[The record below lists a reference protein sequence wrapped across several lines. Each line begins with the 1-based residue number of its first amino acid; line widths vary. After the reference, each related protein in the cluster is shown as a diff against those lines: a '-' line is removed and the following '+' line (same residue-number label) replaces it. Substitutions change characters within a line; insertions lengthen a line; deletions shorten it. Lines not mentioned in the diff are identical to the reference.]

1 MAQIFGLKLL
11 EGSTWHTP
19 AVPVNPG
26 QLRRRMSTC
35 DTVNQ
40 QLSAEARLSPEERL
54 TAQRK
59 GVGKV
64 RESDGVGTF
73 GLATRERSGG
83 WVFFFHT
90 RAEAECLGA
99 DVGDQRLL
107 SCLGSPRADVK
118 ESHRPPAALRR
129 LSMM

>member
-1 MAQIFGLKLL
+1 
-11 EGSTWHTP
+11 
-19 AVPVNPG
+19 
-26 QLRRRMSTC
+26 MSTC

-40 QLSAEARLSPEERL
+40 QLSAEARLSREERL

-83 WVFFFHT
+83 WVFFFT
-90 RAEAECLGA
+90 QELKRSVWALMSEISA
-99 DVGDQRLL
+99 
-107 SCLGSPRADVK
+107 SS
-118 ESHRPPAALRR
+118 AAWAAREET
-129 LSMM
+129 